1 MTNRKETTNC
11 KDGKDGQATD
21 GGHGFS
27 PVRKYEVPQGESP
40 ARRVSVDAEP
50 GTILFVV
57 GLFYVFVTRFVV
69 KADKVGR

>member
-1 MTNRKETTNC
+1 MNLKPDESETFLFEINWSL
-11 KDGKDGQATD
+11 KLLG
-21 GGHGFS
+21 
-27 PVRKYEVPQGESP
+27 
-40 ARRVSVDAEP
+40 ARSELADAEP